1 MKVSKKISLVAI
13 AVGLIVSVAPAAHA
27 TDLQGQG
34 ASFPALLIEACKVPF
49 AKSTGHTLTY
59 NPNGSGAGKTA
70 SDNQTGN
77 IWFSDSPNT
86 NSTARKTLLHIP
98 AVAAP
103 IAILHNLPGSAQLYL
118 SPKTVAKIFSG
129 EITKWNDAAI
139 LADNNRKVSEIVY
152 KKDKNGDVLK
162 DKDGKAVV
170 LRTVNK
176 SVRYSLPNRNISVVY
191 RADKSGTSNNFTK
204 WLSGVAPE
212 SWTKP
217 ANDFFGTAFPN
228 NLNDIKNIG
237 RIVGANYSAGV
248 SQQAAATKYSI
259 TYAEASYGEKYKLKT
274 AAIGNASGNFILPTA
289 AATGAFLASSKVG
302 ATGFFTFDYAT
313 KEPGA
318 YTLGIVSYMLGDSD
332 YKSKSEL
339 AAIKEWANFII
350 SDECT
355 SLGKGDAFIPIAGE
369 LRKIALA
376 AIAKLG

>member
-1 MKVSKKISLVAI
+1 MKVSKKISLVAV

-49 AKSTGHTLTY
+49 AKSTGHSLTY

-103 IAILHNLPGSAQLYL
+103 IAILHNLPGAAQLYL
-118 SPKTVAKIFSG
+118 SPKTVSKIFSG

-139 LADNNRKVSEIVY
+139 LADNNRKVTEVVY
-152 KKDKNGDVLK
+152 KKDKNGDVLVG
-162 DKDGKAVV
+162 KDGKAVV
-170 LRTVNK
+170 LRTNIK

-204 WLSGVAPE
+204 WLIGVDPTT
-212 SWTKP
+212 WTKP

-289 AATGAFLASSKVG
+289 SATGAFLASSKVG

-339 AAIKEWANFII
+339 AAVKEWANFII

-355 SLGKGDAFIPIAGE
+355 SLGKGDAFIPIEGE

>member
-1 MKVSKKISLVAI
+1 MKVSKKISLVAV

-49 AKSTGHTLTY
+49 AKSTGHSLTY

-86 NSTARKTLLHIP
+86 NSTARKSLLHIP

-103 IAILHNLPGSAQLYL
+103 IAILHNLPGAAQLYL
-118 SPKTVAKIFSG
+118 SPKTVSKIFSG

-139 LADNNRKVSEIVY
+139 LADNNRKVTEVVY
-152 KKDKNGDVLK
+152 KKDKNGDVLVG
-162 DKDGKAVV
+162 KDGKAVV
-170 LRTVNK
+170 LRTNIK

-204 WLSGVAPE
+204 WLIGVDPTT
-212 SWTKP
+212 WTKP

-289 AATGAFLASSKVG
+289 SATGAFLASSKVG

-355 SLGKGDAFIPIAGE
+355 SLGKGDAFIPIEGE

>member
-1 MKVSKKISLVAI
+1 MKVSKKISLVAV

-77 IWFSDSPNT
+77 IWFSDSANT
-86 NSTARKTLLHIP
+86 NSTARKSLLHIP

-103 IAILHNLPGSAQLYL
+103 IAILHNLPGAAQLYL
-118 SPKTVAKIFSG
+118 SPKTVSKIFSG

-139 LADNNRKVSEIVY
+139 LADNNRKVSEVVY

-204 WLSGVAPE
+204 WLIGVDPTT
-212 SWTKP
+212 WTKP

-355 SLGKGDAFIPIAGE
+355 SLGKDDAFIPIAGE

>member
-1 MKVSKKISLVAI
+1 MKVSKKISLVAV

-27 TDLQGQG
+27 TDLSGQG

-49 AKSTGHTLTY
+49 AKETGHTLTY

-77 IWFSDSPNT
+77 VWFSDSPNT
-86 NSTARKTLLHIP
+86 NSAARKTLLHIP

-118 SPKTVAKIFSG
+118 SPETAAKIFAG
-129 EITKWNDAAI
+129 EITRWNDPLI
-139 LADNNRKVSEIVY
+139 QADNNRTITTVLY
-152 KKDKNGDVLK
+152 KKDSKGDVVLDSKGSPVIQRTLK
-162 DKDGKAVV
+162 KAVKY
-170 LRTVNK
+170 T
-176 SVRYSLPNRNISVVY
+176 LPNRLITVVY

-204 WLSGVAPE
+204 WLAGVAPKL
-212 SWTKP
+212 WIKP
-217 ANDFFGTAFPN
+217 ANDFFGTAFPS
-228 NLNDIKNIG
+228 NLNSSTNIG
-237 RIVGANYSAGV
+237 RIVGSNYSAGV

-289 AATGAFLASSKVG
+289 DATGAFLASSKVSDS
-302 ATGFFTFDYAT
+302 GFFTFDYDT

-339 AAIKEWANFII
+339 AAIKAWANFII

-355 SLGKGDAFIPIAGE
+355 SLGKGDAFIPIAGD
-369 LRKIALA
+369 LRKLALA

>member
-1 MKVSKKISLVAI
+1 MKVSKKISLVAV

-49 AKSTGHTLTY
+49 AKSTGHSLTY

-103 IAILHNLPGSAQLYL
+103 IAILHNLPGAAQLYL
-118 SPKTVAKIFSG
+118 SPKTVSKIFSG

-139 LADNNRKVSEIVY
+139 LADNNRKVTEVVY
-152 KKDKNGDVLK
+152 KKDKNGDVLVG
-162 DKDGKAVV
+162 KDGKAVV
-170 LRTVNK
+170 LRTNIK

-204 WLSGVAPE
+204 WLIGVDPTT
-212 SWTKP
+212 WTKP

-289 AATGAFLASSKVG
+289 SATGAFLASSKVG

-355 SLGKGDAFIPIAGE
+355 SLGKGDAFIPIEGE

>member
-1 MKVSKKISLVAI
+1 MKVSKKISLVAV

-77 IWFSDSPNT
+77 IWFSDSANT
-86 NSTARKTLLHIP
+86 NSTARKSLLHIP

-103 IAILHNLPGSAQLYL
+103 IAILHNLPGAAQLYL
-118 SPKTVAKIFSG
+118 SPKTVSKIFSG

-139 LADNNRKVSEIVY
+139 LADNNRKVSEVVY
-152 KKDKNGDVLK
+152 KKDKSGDVLK
-162 DKDGKAVV
+162 DKDGKPVV

-204 WLSGVAPE
+204 WLIGVDPTT
-212 SWTKP
+212 WTKP

-259 TYAEASYGEKYKLKT
+259 TYAEASYGDKYKLKT

-289 AATGAFLASSKVG
+289 AATGAFLVSSKVG
-302 ATGFFTFDYAT
+302 ATGFFTFDYDT

-355 SLGKGDAFIPIAGE
+355 SLGKDDAFIPIAGE

-376 AIAKLG
+376 QIAKLG

>member
-1 MKVSKKISLVAI
+1 MKVSKKVSLVAL

-49 AKSTGHTLTY
+49 SKTTGHSLTY

-86 NSTARKTLLHIP
+86 NATARKTLVHIP

-103 IAILHNLPGSAQLYL
+103 IAVLHNLPAKTQLYL
-118 SPKTVAKIFSG
+118 SAETTAKIFAG
-129 EITKWNDAAI
+129 EITKWNDPAI
-139 LADNNRKVSEIVY
+139 VADNNRTVTSVIY
-152 KKDKNGDVLK
+152 KKDAKGDVVK
-162 DKDGKAVV
+162 DSKGDPII
-170 LRTVNK
+170 LRTTPK
-176 SVRYSLPNRNISVVY
+176 KVRYTLPNQLIKVVY

-204 WLSGVAPE
+204 WLAGVAPKV
-212 SWTKP
+212 WTKP

-228 NLNDIKNIG
+228 NINDVKNIG
-237 RIVGANYSAGV
+237 RIVGANFSAGV

-259 TYAEASYGEKYKLKT
+259 TYAEASYGDKYKLKT
-274 AAIGNASGNFILPTA
+274 AAIKNASGNFVLPTA
-289 AATGAFLASSKVG
+289 SATGAFLASSKVSSS
-302 ATGFFTFDYAT
+302 GFFTFDYDT

-339 AAIKEWANFII
+339 AAIKAWANFII

-355 SLGKGDAFIPIAGE
+355 SLGKDDAFIPIAGD
-369 LRKIALA
+369 LRKLAVA

>member
-1 MKVSKKISLVAI
+1 M
-13 AVGLIVSVAPAAHA
+13 
-27 TDLQGQG
+27 
-34 ASFPALLIEACKVPF
+34 
-49 AKSTGHTLTY
+49 
-59 NPNGSGAGKTA
+59 
-70 SDNQTGN
+70 
-77 IWFSDSPNT
+77 
-86 NSTARKTLLHIP
+86 
-98 AVAAP
+98 
-103 IAILHNLPGSAQLYL
+103 
-118 SPKTVAKIFSG
+118 
-129 EITKWNDAAI
+129 
-139 LADNNRKVSEIVY
+139 ADNNRKVSEVVY

-204 WLSGVAPE
+204 WLIGVDPTT
-212 SWTKP
+212 WTKP

-355 SLGKGDAFIPIAGE
+355 SLGKDDAFIPIAGE

>member
-1 MKVSKKISLVAI
+1 MKVSKKISLVAV

-49 AKSTGHTLTY
+49 AKSTGHSLTY

-86 NSTARKTLLHIP
+86 NSTARKTHLHIP

-103 IAILHNLPGSAQLYL
+103 IAILHNLPGAAQLYL
-118 SPKTVAKIFSG
+118 SPKTVSKIFSG

-139 LADNNRKVSEIVY
+139 LADNNRKVTEVVY
-152 KKDKNGDVLK
+152 KKDKNGDVLVG
-162 DKDGKAVV
+162 KDGKAVV
-170 LRTVNK
+170 LRTNIK

-204 WLSGVAPE
+204 WLIGVDPTT
-212 SWTKP
+212 WTKP

-289 AATGAFLASSKVG
+289 SATGAFLASSKVG

-339 AAIKEWANFII
+339 AAVKEWANFII

-355 SLGKGDAFIPIAGE
+355 SLGKGDAFIPIEGE

>member
-1 MKVSKKISLVAI
+1 MKVSKKISLVAV

-77 IWFSDSPNT
+77 IWFSDSANT
-86 NSTARKTLLHIP
+86 NSTARKSLLHIP

-103 IAILHNLPGSAQLYL
+103 IAILHNLPGAAQLYL
-118 SPKTVAKIFSG
+118 SPKTVSKIFSG

-139 LADNNRKVSEIVY
+139 LADNNRKVSEVVY
-152 KKDKNGDVLK
+152 KKDKSGDVLK

-204 WLSGVAPE
+204 WLIGVDPTT
-212 SWTKP
+212 WTKP

-355 SLGKGDAFIPIAGE
+355 SLGKDDAFIPIAGE